1 VVLGQLKIKA
11 IIIDNKLYIE
21 NDSLIKYILDEI
33 NSDMRR
39 PGKTYSKFAKKIIN
53 ILNKFNKSVDKYK

>member
-1 VVLGQLKIKA
+1 MGQLKIKA